1 MTVPELMLYSR
12 LEDEIY
18 DRARDIC
25 RDLDMLYKADVKFYL
40 DYDVKN
46 TIRMRIFDCEDDEV
60 DYITMSFEDFASDDY
75 IHIARKIRNEDKAKR
90 KKAEQEA
97 KKQKELEEKETRRQ
111 MYEQLKKEFE
121 ND

>member
-25 RDLDMLYKADVKFYL
+25 RDLDLLYKTDVEPY
-40 DYDVKN
+40 VG
-46 TIRMRIFDCEDDEV
+46 TSSIRMSIICENDEV
-60 DYITMSFEDFASDDY
+60 DCITMSFEDFASDDY

-97 KKQKELEEKETRRQ
+97 KKQKELEEKEIRRQ

>member
-18 DRARDIC
+18 GRARDIC
-25 RDLDMLYKADVKFYL
+25 RDLDMLYKADVEPY
-40 DYDVKN
+40 VGQS
-46 TIRMRIFDCEDDEV
+46 TILMSIIDWENDEI
-60 DYITMSFEDFASDDY
+60 DRITMSFEDFASDDY

>member
-18 DRARDIC
+18 DRSRDIC
-25 RDLDMLYKADVKFYL
+25 RDLDMLYKANVEPY
-40 DYDVKN
+40 VGQS
-46 TIRMRIFDCEDDEV
+46 TIRMSIIDCENDEV
-60 DYITMSFEDFASDDY
+60 DHITMSFEDFASDDY
-75 IHIARKIRNEDKAKR
+75 IHIARKIRNEDKDKR

-97 KKQKELEEKETRRQ
+97 KKQKELEAKEARKK
-111 MYEQLKKEFE
+111 MYEQIKEEFE

>member
-1 MTVPELMLYSR
+1 MTVPELMIYSR

-25 RDLDMLYKADVKFYL
+25 RDLDLLYKTDVEPY
-40 DYDVKN
+40 VGTS
-46 TIRMRIFDCEDDEV
+46 TIRMSIIDCEDDEV